1 LYLQEAARALD
12 TIDSA
17 AAAGDSKTLL
27 RVVHTLKSSSASVGA
42 LGLAMLSEQH
52 ETLLRAG
59 KSPTPDWL
67 TAMRHEF
74 SRFESA
80 LTRHRQREITELGA
94 P

>member
-1 LYLQEAARALD
+1 VRALD

-59 KSPTPDWL
+59 NSPTPDWL
-67 TAMRHEF
+67 AAMRHEF

-80 LTRHRQREITELGA
+80 LTRHRQREITEQGA

>member
-1 LYLQEAARALD
+1 VRALD

-67 TAMRHEF
+67 AAMRHEF

-80 LTRHRQREITELGA
+80 LTRHRQREITEQGA